1 MQAEQL
7 DGSRS
12 NLNLH
17 CLLGEERT
25 YPLDVVEH
33 GSAGCHSNVAS
44 KGRPGSLQSVPQ
56 TPQISILMEGL

>member
-33 GSAGCHSNVAS
+33 GSAVTSNPAINLLKIEEMVS
-44 KGRPGSLQSVPQ
+44 NIQCL
-56 TPQISILMEGL
+56 I